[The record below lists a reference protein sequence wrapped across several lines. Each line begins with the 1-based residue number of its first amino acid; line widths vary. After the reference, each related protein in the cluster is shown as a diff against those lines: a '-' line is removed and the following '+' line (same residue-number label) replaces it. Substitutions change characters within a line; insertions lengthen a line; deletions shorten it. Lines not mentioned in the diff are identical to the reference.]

1 MRMIVG
7 LTLIL
12 LFPTASVFGE
22 DTLTEV
28 GHKPRLKN
36 EKKIK
41 ASFAKLAPML
51 AKLPDDSDLTLY
63 QGLPRHR
70 GSVDEQDAQYDAKSM
85 IKRFGHVFYNTPNE
99 VAAEDKIKL
108 SDLVKDPQA
117 FVQFRGYKFCG
128 GFHPDVALVWGKG
141 NNAVEI
147 HVCFGCHELKAFRK
161 SVEVY
166 CDIPNAT
173 FDELKKLLEKYQ
185 QQHAKSAAGQ

>member
-85 IKRFGHVFYNTPNE
+85 IKMLKVLHHLIQN
-99 VAAEDKIKL
+99 
-108 SDLVKDPQA
+108 
-117 FVQFRGYKFCG
+117 RGSPRSKR
-128 GFHPDVALVWGKG
+128 PRLRRR
-141 NNAVEI
+141 NAVI
-147 HVCFGCHELKAFRK
+147 SK
-161 SVEVY
+161 
-166 CDIPNAT
+166 NT
-173 FDELKKLLEKYQ
+173 Q
-185 QQHAKSAAGQ
+185 